1 MIFKEL
7 TLSDLQIWF
16 KEILDR
22 KEFKELTGKKV
33 HELRKT
39 IKKGCCVE

>member
-16 KEILDR
+16 KEILEK

-39 IKKGCCVE
+39 MKKGCSGE